1 MTRIDDICNSFGTH
15 PMTPQTRGW
24 VKNCTL
30 HELEAVI
37 ARLSDAECND
47 QGHYPF
53 QNWQLLRR
61 FLYNHAGF
69 ERDESVDP
77 TGRSLLTADPNITIP
92 YNISRGFDMEERDVP
107 ALYRASAQ
115 GKYVRDIHILVGVA
129 QARQK
134 EDIPANIPAIIPHLP
149 SDRLCPVYATIPP
162 PHRSEGERRRLSLR
176 TVRMTV
182 VGDRLTVNRAS
193 SEPCEMEDCVFLYRI
208 HQAREDAENA
218 DDELWEWVHGETELY
233 WTMGRED
240 DGDNEED
247 ESDEDDEDDE
257 DYGSDEDGKDD
268 DDCEDREDDQGGVNN
283 EDNLYR

>member
-1 MTRIDDICNSFGTH
+1 MTKIDDICNSFGTN

-24 VKNCTL
+24 MKNCTL

-37 ARLSDAECND
+37 ARLSDVECND

-61 FLYNHAGF
+61 FLYNHASF

-92 YNISRGFDMEERDVP
+92 YNISRGFDIEERDVP

-115 GKYVRDIHILVGVA
+115 GKYVRDIYILVGVA

-134 EDIPANIPAIIPHLP
+134 EDIPATIPHLP

-162 PHRSEGERRRLSLR
+162 SHRSEGGRRRLSLQ
-176 TVRMTV
+176 TVCMTV
-182 VGDRLTVNRAS
+182 VGDRLKMNRAS

-218 DDELWEWVHGETELY
+218 DDELWEWVHSETDLYHGEG
-233 WTMGRED
+233 GRR
-240 DGDNEED
+240 GRR
-247 ESDEDDEDDE
+247 
-257 DYGSDEDGKDD
+257 GR
-268 DDCEDREDDQGGVNN
+268 RERRG
-283 EDNLYR
+283 L